1 MDVTLPDGTTIQ
13 GVPDGTTKAQLL
25 AKLQAN
31 GHPAAAA
38 LGHAM
43 AQEQVAND
51 PITQGAKNFAKDM
64 PFTQQ
69 FAAGYGQ
76 AVPNLVRGMG
86 QIAGLTP
93 QSEVDEAK
101 RLDQPLLSTGG
112 GVLGNIVGNAALYA
126 PSSAIP
132 GAGSLPG
139 AGAIGA
145 ATGAIQPVGTGESR
159 ALNTGVGAAAGVG
172 GQLLGR
178 ALGRAIR
185 PIQTS
190 LSPQEEQLAQAA
202 AREGIPLTAGQQTG
216 SKPLQIAESVME
228 NLPLTSGPQL
238 AKREAQQRAF
248 TAAVLSKGGM
258 SGDVADAATLLS
270 QKQGLGGKMA
280 QIANASSLDFNRGL
294 TTDLANIVGDADS
307 HLPPDAARRVSS
319 VVDKVLSQVDQNGN
333 MAGTNYQGWR
343 EPLRAM
349 AQDGTAEGRYMGQIR
364 KALDSAFAD
373 QAGPDYQGLSRQ
385 YANTKTI
392 IDAMGGPGKLPAT
405 GQVPPAQLG
414 AALARSVGKENKTLG
429 VGDLN
434 ELSRIGQTF
443 LKGQIPDSGTAQRQM
458 IQSLLTTGGGSL
470 VGGAAAAGTGHDPVQ
485 GALYGAAAGA
495 GAAAVPRAL
504 QMVINSPAG
513 QAYLTR
519 GVIPIDAATRAALS
533 KALQLTGM
541 GAIPAL
547 TQ

>member
-1 MDVTLPDGTTIQ
+1 MTD
-13 GVPDGTTKAQLL
+13 
-25 AKLQAN
+25 
-31 GHPAAAA
+31 
-38 LGHAM
+38 
-43 AQEQVAND
+43 
-51 PITQGAKNFAKDM
+51 ITQLSDVELRQLADLAARQEPIRGLSDAELQRRYAQSRVATDTITTGSKNFAKDM

-76 AVPNLVRGMG
+76 AVPNLIRGIG
-86 QIAGLTP
+86 HIAGVTP
-93 QSEVDEAK
+93 QSEIDESK
-101 RLDQPLLSTGG
+101 RLDQPLLSTPG
-112 GVLGNIVGNAALYA
+112 GVAGNIVGNAALYA
-126 PSSAIP
+126 PTAAVP

-139 AGAIGA
+139 AAAIGA
-145 ATGAIQPVGTGESR
+145 ATGAVQPVATGDSR
-159 ALNTGVGAAAGVG
+159 LLNTGVGAAAGAG

-178 ALGRAIR
+178 VLGRIIR
-185 PIQTS
+185 PVQPS
-190 LSPQEEQLAQAA
+190 LNPQEEQLAQAA
-202 AREGIPLTAGQQTG
+202 AREGIPLTAGQRTG

-248 TAAVLSKGGM
+248 TAAVLKKGGM
-258 SGDVADAATLLS
+258 IGDVADAGTLLS
-270 QKQGLGGKMA
+270 QKQGLGGQMA
-280 QIANASSLDFNRGL
+280 NIANASNLDFNRGL

-307 HLPPDAARRVSS
+307 HLPPDAARRVAS

-364 KALDSAFAD
+364 KALDSAFAS

-414 AALARSVGKENKTLG
+414 AALARSVGKENKALG

-434 ELSRIGQTF
+434 DLSRIGQTF
-443 LKGQIPDSGTAQRQM
+443 LKGQIPDSGTAQRQL
-458 IQSLLTTGGGSL
+458 IQSLITTGGGSL

-485 GALYGAAAGA
+485 GAFYGAAAGA

-504 QMVINSPAG
+504 QMIINSPAG

-519 GVIPIDAATRAALS
+519 GVIPIDATTRAALS
-533 KALQLTGM
+533 KALQLM
-541 GAIPAL
+541 GTAAVPAL